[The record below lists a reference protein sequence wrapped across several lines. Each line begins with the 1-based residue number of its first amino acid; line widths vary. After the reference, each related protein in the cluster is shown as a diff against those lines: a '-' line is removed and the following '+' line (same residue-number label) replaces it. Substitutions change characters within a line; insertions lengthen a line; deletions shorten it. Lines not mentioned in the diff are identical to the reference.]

1 MRMVVGIAVQRLWNR
16 VSWHVECPPPSL
28 HTVQIVGS
36 FNRVNAAL
44 LAAIA
49 HTDGTTYECSSE
61 IELIN
66 LTLTWLVH
74 VRLH

>member
-1 MRMVVGIAVQRLWNR
+1 MAVGIAVQRLWNR
-16 VSWHVECPPPSL
+16 VSGHVERPPLSL
-28 HTVQIVGS
+28 LNVQIVGS
-36 FNRVNAAL
+36 FNRVNVVL

-61 IELIN
+61 IEWTS

-74 VRLH
+74 ARLHW